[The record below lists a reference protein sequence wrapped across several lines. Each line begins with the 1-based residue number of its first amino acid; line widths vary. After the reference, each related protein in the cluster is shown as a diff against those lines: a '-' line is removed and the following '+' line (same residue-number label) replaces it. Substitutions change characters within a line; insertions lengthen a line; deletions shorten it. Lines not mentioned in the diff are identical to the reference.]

1 MEWEVTTDWTI
12 VLGIL
17 FLNSLHDISLIL
29 LKVLFALATKM
40 KDNFH
45 EYLNKQNADIQFTK
59 EIEENSI

>member
-1 MEWEVTTDWTI
+1 M
-12 VLGIL
+12 
-17 FLNSLHDISLIL
+17 FPNSLHGISLIF

-59 EIEENSI
+59 EIEENGI